1 MNQHRRLIVACT
13 ALLCILF
20 AGFAYGESNGKK
32 IKVNGMITG
41 RDGENLTLKTTN
53 GGTNVVVVLT
63 DETKVQ
69 IPKGLL
75 KIRKSDQAVTALLPG
90 LRIEAEGTGTDTRVV
105 AKSITFS
112 KDDLRMA
119 EMIQAGLTP
128 TQQDVATNKQNIAS
142 NKSGIEANQQDT
154 AANKVQIASNQ
165 QAIGAN
171 QEQIAASQQEI
182 AATNK
187 RFSELS
193 EYDTKGTA
201 TVLFASGST
210 VISAKGKED
219 LSQLAHSAVGTTGY
233 IIQVKGFA
241 DSSGNAAMN
250 QKLSM
255 ERAQGVIAYLLQNC
269 NIPLRHIVAPGAMGE
284 ADPAGSNEAAD
295 GRAENRRVEV
305 KVVVNRGVAGGN

>member
-1 MNQHRRLIVACT
+1 MKQHRRLIVACT

-20 AGFAYGESNGKK
+20 AGFAYGESDGKK

-41 RDGENLTLKTTN
+41 RDGEDLTMKTS
-53 GGTNVVVVLT
+53 GGNVVVVLT
-63 DETKVQ
+63 DTTKVQ

-75 KIRKSDQAVTALLPG
+75 KIRKSEQAVTALLPG
-90 LRIEAEGTGTDTRVV
+90 LRIEVEGTGTDTRVV
-105 AKSITFS
+105 AKSISFS
-112 KDDLRMA
+112 KDDLRTA
-119 EMIQAGLTP
+119 EMIQAGLVP
-128 TQQDVATNKQNIAS
+128 TQQDVATNKQNIAT
-142 NKSGIEANQQDT
+142 NQSGIAANKQDT

-165 QAIGAN
+165 QNISAN
-171 QEQIAASQQEI
+171 QEDIAA
-182 AATNK
+182 ANK
-187 RFSELS
+187 RFNDLT

-201 TVLFASGST
+201 TVLFASGSAA
-210 VISAKGKED
+210 IPAKGKED

-255 ERAQGVIAYLLQNC
+255 ERAQGVIAYLLQAC
-269 NIPLRHIVAPGAMGE
+269 NVPLRHIVAPGAMGE
-284 ADPAGSNEAAD
+284 ADPTGSNEASD

-305 KVVVNRGVAGGN
+305 KVLVNRGLAGGN